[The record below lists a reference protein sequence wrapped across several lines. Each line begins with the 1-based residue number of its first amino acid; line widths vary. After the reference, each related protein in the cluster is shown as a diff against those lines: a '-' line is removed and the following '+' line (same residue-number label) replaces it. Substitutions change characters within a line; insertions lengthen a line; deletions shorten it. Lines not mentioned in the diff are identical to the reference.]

1 MNRGKLVIL
10 LTVLLAAG
18 IAFASVWYFH
28 QQSNRVIQAL
38 TAQVG
43 MLIEYAPLVQ
53 VARIATEAAA
63 KNEMDP
69 AKIVRLQGKPYW
81 VFDRHDVVPGKDFFN
96 VRSWLIHNDNYDWGA
111 SPDVHAGDWQ
121 YNLSFID
128 GPRRTE
134 LLFDLTNARMMLL
147 PENTILSVRPMVDGL
162 QAFFTAQFPIAEKP
176 PEKHE

>member
-10 LTVLLAAG
+10 FTVLLAAS

-38 TAQVG
+38 SAQVG

-53 VARIATEAAA
+53 VARVAPEADA
-63 KNEMDP
+63 KNEMAP
-69 AKIVRLQGKPYW
+69 AEIVGVQGKRYW
-81 VFDRHDVVPGKDFFN
+81 VLDRHDVIPGKDFFN
-96 VRSWLIHNDNYDWGA
+96 VRSWLIHNDNYDWDA
-111 SPDVHAGDWQ
+111 PPDVNAGTWQ
-121 YNLSFID
+121 YNLSFTD

-147 PENTILSVRPMVDGL
+147 SENTILSVRPMVDG
-162 QAFFTAQFPIAEKP
+162 FSSTAGPGTP
-176 PEKHE
+176 TPRWVPRGSR